1 MPSRLRTMLLL
12 LATIPGLPFACAQPH
27 EASFGGLRNGMTHE
41 QVRELL
47 GEPTSTFYD
56 SEERRAE
63 ADGIYQE
70 RWQYGDNFS
79 TRATGAM
86 FPENAPDRVWVVYF
100 EDGKVS
106 GFREPLPPSDPWRSD
121 VK

>member
-1 MPSRLRTMLLL
+1 MRNRLHNPIMLLAAALML
-12 LATIPGLPFACAQPH
+12 LPGCTQQH
-27 EASFGGLRNGMTHE
+27 EASFDGLHDGMSRE

-56 SEERRAE
+56 TEERRAE
-63 ADGIYQE
+63 AGGVYQE

-86 FPENAPDRVWVVYF
+86 FPENAPDRVWVVYS